1 MLAGQF
7 IMLIMR
13 IPLTKYGLPQV
24 AVFGAMILVVMA
36 TVYVAGSSDIMSPTT
51 VAIVEVIMAILLI
64 WVLAFF
70 RDPYREVPKGDSIL
84 VSPADG
90 RVTDI
95 EVVEENEV
103 IQGKALKIGI
113 FLSIFDVHI
122 NRTPCAARIDKVT
135 YRPGQY
141 TNAMNPAS
149 AKVNESN
156 DIAMTRLAEPKDALL
171 VRQISGAIARRIV
184 CKAEVGADFA
194 CGERFGMIKF
204 GSRTELYLPAR
215 DNVKCV
221 VKVGDKVKA
230 GETILIEYSI

>member
-1 MLAGQF
+1 
-7 IMLIMR
+7 MR

-24 AVFGAMILVVMA
+24 AAFPAMLLAVMV
-36 TVYVAGSSDIMSPTT
+36 TVYIAGLNAIMSPTAVT
-51 VAIVEVIMAILLI
+51 IVEVIMAVLLI

-70 RDPYREVPKGDSIL
+70 RDPQREIPEGGNIL

-95 EVVEENEV
+95 EAVEANDV
-103 IQGKALKIGI
+103 IKGKALRIGI
-113 FLSIFDVHI
+113 FLDIFSVHI
-122 NRTPCAARIDKVT
+122 NRMPCAVRIDKVT
-135 YRPGQY
+135 YKPGRY

-149 AKVNESN
+149 GLVNESN
-156 DIAMTRLAEPKDALL
+156 DIAMTRLTEPKDALF

-184 CKAEVGADFA
+184 CKAVVGGDFA

-204 GSRTELYLPAR
+204 GSRTELYVPAR
-215 DNVKCV
+215 DDVKCV
-221 VKVGDKVKA
+221 AKVGDKVKA

>member
-1 MLAGQF
+1 
-7 IMLIMR
+7 MLIMR

-36 TVYVAGSSDIMSPTT
+36 TVYVAGSSDIMSSTT
-51 VAIVEVIMAILLI
+51 VLIVEVIMVILLV

-70 RDPYREVPKGDSIL
+70 RDPHREVPKGDGIL

-90 RVTDI
+90 KVTDI
-95 EVVEENEV
+95 GVVEENEV

-141 TNAMNPAS
+141 TNAMNPS
-149 AKVNESN
+149 SGRVNESN

-184 CKAEVGADFA
+184 CKAGVGEDFA
-194 CGERFGMIKF
+194 CGQRFGMIKF

>member
-1 MLAGQF
+1 
-7 IMLIMR
+7 
-13 IPLTKYGLPQV
+13 
-24 AVFGAMILVVMA
+24 MILVVMA
-36 TVYVAGSSDIMSPTT
+36 TVYVAGSSDIMSSTT
-51 VAIVEVIMAILLI
+51 VLIVEVIMVILLV

-70 RDPYREVPKGDSIL
+70 RDPHREVPKGDGIL

-90 RVTDI
+90 KVTDI
-95 EVVEENEV
+95 GVVEENEV

-141 TNAMNPAS
+141 TNAMNPS
-149 AKVNESN
+149 SGRVNESN

-184 CKAEVGADFA
+184 CKAGVGEDFA
-194 CGERFGMIKF
+194 CGQRFGMIKF

>member
-1 MLAGQF
+1 METNPF

-24 AVFGAMILVVMA
+24 AVFGVMILVVMV

-51 VAIVEVIMAILLI
+51 VLIVEVIMAILLI

-70 RDPYREVPKGDSIL
+70 RDPLRQIPQGDDTL

-90 RVTDI
+90 KVTNID
-95 EVVEENEV
+95 VVEENDV
-103 IQGKALKIGI
+103 IGGQALRIGI

-141 TNAMNPAS
+141 TNAMNPS
-149 AKVNESN
+149 SGRVNESN

-171 VRQISGAIARRIV
+171 IRQISGAIARRIV
-184 CKAEVGADFA
+184 CKAEVGEDFA

-204 GSRTELYLPAR
+204 GSRTELYLPAH